1 MDFQLPISITPLPDP
16 IAYPDKIMLVGSC
29 FTEHIGNYL
38 GEMKFDVLQNPH
50 GILFDP
56 LSVSESILSYIHQK
70 LYTENDLVYLN
81 EVWQSWQH
89 HSIFSNSNKDACLLT
104 INESQKK
111 AHLFLQNAKWLIIT
125 LGSSFSYRLTENGRA
140 VANCHRAPAQNFR
153 KHLLR
158 IEETNSALDNCLF
171 QLFRFNPRIQV
182 IFTVSPVRHIRD
194 GVIENNRSKAR
205 LIEIV
210 HHFAGK
216 FEGIHYFP
224 AYELVMDILRDYRF
238 FDLDMVHPNY
248 QATSYVL
255 EHFSAYGI
263 DPASRQLM
271 LEIRK
276 IIIARRH
283 KAFHPETKAHQIFLQ
298 LHLAKTMELK
308 NKYPFLN
315 LDVEMAYFETG
326 TG

>member
-111 AHLFLQNAKWLIIT
+111 AHLFLQN
-125 LGSSFSYRLTENGRA
+125 
-140 VANCHRAPAQNFR
+140 
-153 KHLLR
+153 
-158 IEETNSALDNCLF
+158 
-171 QLFRFNPRIQV
+171 
-182 IFTVSPVRHIRD
+182 
-194 GVIENNRSKAR
+194 
-205 LIEIV
+205 
-210 HHFAGK
+210 
-216 FEGIHYFP
+216 
-224 AYELVMDILRDYRF
+224 
-238 FDLDMVHPNY
+238 
-248 QATSYVL
+248 
-255 EHFSAYGI
+255 
-263 DPASRQLM
+263 
-271 LEIRK
+271 
-276 IIIARRH
+276 
-283 KAFHPETKAHQIFLQ
+283 
-298 LHLAKTMELK
+298 
-308 NKYPFLN
+308 
-315 LDVEMAYFETG
+315 
-326 TG
+326 